1 MDNLLELLRK
11 YNENDN
17 TKIWKIV
24 ILENKKVHLET
35 EDREIVKCFF

>member
-17 TKIWKIV
+17 TKIWK
-24 ILENKKVHLET
+24 ENKKVHLET